1 MSGFEVRLLRW
12 RVKPK
17 ARKMAL
23 AMALIGLQLVS
34 AFAWVFPEHRD
45 IAVLAIQRLDSEQ
58 QAALQKLWSEARSG
72 HETRLCEQVADPA
85 QGAKP
90 TCIDYAAWTAI
101 AGDHS
106 CSAGDMLNTVLN
118 APWILGVAAVSAR
131 LKAQLAAAE
140 RRDQRVNAVRAS
152 DLALQRT
159 DPEYV
164 TRASS
169 NDAHFML
176 AQAEVNMEPKAYA
189 VFALGPKADLNSIAT
204 YAWYHLRAVAKAAH
218 LAGGGVSS
226 QGRAQ
231 AVRAVLA
238 DEAFALH
245 FLEDSFA
252 AGHVTGTWGNTAVR
266 LGTHDYYNQHGI
278 SAVSWSGKHF
288 VALGDANM
296 RPEDAERAATA
307 VRDSLA
313 QLLEAFAGKFE
324 VVASAGITEIA
335 PEGFDVCHQPHFPAT
350 AGTSADLQTMTA
362 VVAQTPVPALAAG
375 LGELPRF
382 RAELGPF
389 IGLSTAVRGGV
400 LGGGFGSTQTGVS
413 GTGGLDAAVRLGVGL
428 EGVLNESSDGQAF
441 VEFGIRQDAATN
453 GSFRMPGR
461 GALTARFRAPYWL
474 IPGDLLLVGP
484 ILAFTSPQK
493 LQKMAVQSANGG
505 LIPWQ
510 AGIAT
515 RVGRFQFVLGR
526 EMGLSFYRHAED
538 SPFLIPTPGVPP
550 LNLTAVAITSMQ
562 VEFPILDY
570 RLFRTFS
577 LKQSS
582 GLTIQ
587 PYVGFDIPTDSSV
600 ISPAGAPKPHLHTIV
615 GGGIRVVFDWRHYV
629 EKASSA
635 KP

>member
-1 MSGFEVRLLRW
+1 MPRAVFRPLR
-12 RVKPK
+12 RRGETKI
-17 ARKMAL
+17 RKGAL
-23 AMALIGLQLVS
+23 TIALIGLQLVS
-34 AFAWVFPEHRD
+34 ACAWVFPEHRD
-45 IAVLAIQRLDSEQ
+45 IAVLAVQRLDPEQ

-72 HETRLCEQVADPA
+72 YESRLCEHAADTE

-90 TCIDYAAWTAI
+90 TCIDYAAWAAI

-106 CSAGDMLNTVLN
+106 CSASDMLNTVLN
-118 APWILGVAAVSAR
+118 APWILGVAGVSAK

-169 NDAHFML
+169 NNAHFML
-176 AQAEVNMEPKAYA
+176 ARSDVNMDPKTYA

-204 YAWYHLRAVAKAAH
+204 YAWYHLRAIAKAAH
-218 LAGGGVSS
+218 LTRGDVPS

-231 AVRAVLA
+231 ALRAVLA

-278 SAVSWSGKHF
+278 SAVSWHGEHF

-296 RPEDAERAATA
+296 RPEDAERAAIA
-307 VRDSLA
+307 FRDSLA
-313 QLLEAFAGKFE
+313 QLLDAFMGKFA
-324 VVASAGITEIA
+324 VGASADVTGIV
-335 PEGFDVCHQPHFPAT
+335 PEGFDVCHQPHFPAM
-350 AGTSADLQTMTA
+350 AGSSADLRSLTP

-389 IGLSTAVRGGV
+389 IGLSTATRGGV

-413 GTGGLDAAVRLGVGL
+413 GTGSLDAAVRLGVGL

-441 VEFGIRQDAATN
+441 VEFGIREDAATN
-453 GSFRMPGR
+453 GSVRIPGR
-461 GALTARFRAPYWL
+461 GALTARFRAPY
-474 IPGDLLLVGP
+474 
-484 ILAFTSPQK
+484 
-493 LQKMAVQSANGG
+493 
-505 LIPWQ
+505 
-510 AGIAT
+510 
-515 RVGRFQFVLGR
+515 
-526 EMGLSFYRHAED
+526 
-538 SPFLIPTPGVPP
+538 
-550 LNLTAVAITSMQ
+550 
-562 VEFPILDY
+562 
-570 RLFRTFS
+570 
-577 LKQSS
+577 
-582 GLTIQ
+582 
-587 PYVGFDIPTDSSV
+587 
-600 ISPAGAPKPHLHTIV
+600 
-615 GGGIRVVFDWRHYV
+615 
-629 EKASSA
+629 ASSA
-635 KP
+635 GRMKFSGFAIARMAKSFVRVPTAQESVMLKNC